1 MAKLNR
7 ESKLRDKRVQK
18 QARRAARRLAAAS
31 DAADGAPRADELGAG
46 LPEPESDAPDEA
58 APRSRAAVSEAPSD
72 GD

>member
-31 DAADGAPRADELGAG
+31 DAADGGSRADELGAG

-58 APRSRAAVSEAPSD
+58 APGSGTSVSDTAS
-72 GD
+72 GVG